1 MQYHVIFLIKDAQ
14 LALDR
19 KRNFL
24 RTSSTKINR
33 EYNSLMDSI
42 CIKFKILKEQNKPK
56 RFRSFIVTTDI
67 LLQFEKLIESRH

>member
-1 MQYHVIFLIKDAQ
+1 
-14 LALDR
+14 
-19 KRNFL
+19 
-24 RTSSTKINR
+24 
-33 EYNSLMDSI
+33 MDSI